1 MPSRVWSHIC
11 DYAAI
16 DANGKAMIIG
26 EFDRINAQS
35 APVQHLLFFVV
46 IKWAGVD
53 QETFTHRV
61 RITDPNRNTVVE
73 GQPHI
78 VTIRGGEKGEGN
90 HVSVEGF
97 MMTVFKEFGEYSV
110 EILLDDL
117 PVHILPLYISQ
128 RTS

>member
-26 EFDRINAQS
+26 EFSGINAKS
-35 APVQHLLFFVV
+35 APVQHPLFFVV

-53 QETFTHRV
+53 QETFIHRV
-61 RITDPNRNTVVE
+61 RITDPNRNTIVE
-73 GQPHI
+73 SPPEN
-78 VTIRGGEKGEGN
+78 VTIRGGEKGEGG
-90 HVSVEGF
+90 HISIHAF
-97 MMTVFKEFGEYSV
+97 MMTVFKKFGEYSV

-117 PVHILPLYISQ
+117 PVHIMPLFIRQ
-128 RTS
+128 RP